1 MKLGDKVVCLRS
13 WVCDIWEPNCPL
25 ATFAQIE
32 EDMEG
37 RITEFLNQEE
47 VLVSFYGTEVIVESE
62 EFFDGTFS
70 LLKDK
75 SKLRLIVTAP
85 NKSH

>member
-1 MKLGDKVVCLRS
+1 MKVGDKIISLRS
-13 WVCDIWEPNCPL
+13 WVCDIWDPSCPL
-25 ATFAQIE
+25 VTFAQIE

-37 RITEFLNQEE
+37 IITEFLNQEE
-47 VLVSFYGTEVIVESE
+47 TIVSFYGIEVIVENE